1 MNDLTAYLIT
11 LQDKLSA
18 ISQGLEHLQRFAN
31 SIALQVVDS
40 YNPDQ
45 LKAQMS
51 EFNGQMS
58 RVLLMVSRE
67 IEPPELFKV
76 VVPQVSYDTTTCSK
90 IRIDADDRSREE
102 R

>member
-1 MNDLTAYLIT
+1 MNDFTAYLIT

-18 ISQGLEHLQRFAN
+18 ISLGLEHLQRFAN

-51 EFNGQMS
+51 EFNRQMS
-58 RVLLMVSRE
+58 IVLLMVSRE
-67 IEPPELFKV
+67 IEPPEFRV
-76 VVPQVSYDTTTCSK
+76 VGPQVSYDTTTCSK
-90 IRIDADDRSREE
+90 VKVYADDRPREE